1 MSRWRVVDA
10 HSKWSHTMVMKTM
23 GAAEFK
29 ARCLQLMDE
38 VGPEGIL
45 ITKRGKPVARL
56 LPAEERHGNAD
67 LIGILEGRVFLNDED
82 DLFSTGAWVSDEW
95 GDVNRG

>member
-1 MSRWRVVDA
+1 ME
-10 HSKWSHTMVMKTM
+10 TI

-29 ARCLQLMDE
+29 QKCLQILDE

-56 LPAEERHGNAD
+56 VPARTNNAD
-67 LIGILEGRVFLNDED
+67 LIGIMKGRVLADPDD
-82 DLFSTGAWVSDEW
+82 DLFSTGAWDSDEW
-95 GDVNRG
+95 GDLNSGGSES